1 MKNMMKKIT
10 ALLLALLMCFTL
22 SACSADKEETE
33 NVKEST
39 TAVGGAQGQT
49 TDGKTTENETTEN
62 ETTEALTT
70 EPSTTQSQ
78 EEYEDVTAPSE
89 PEINVPSDESDGI
102 KPILYKV
109 SDEKGNVIWLFGS
122 IHVGREEF
130 YPLPDYVMDA
140 YNSSDAV
147 AAEFNIIEYQGDL
160 LTQVFS
166 MSDLVY
172 KDGTKISD
180 HISEESYNA
189 GVAAL
194 EEYGIYTSI
203 MDYCCPVLW
212 STLIDSMIMLEI
224 GVDATLGIDMSIL
237 TMADEEGKEIYE
249 IESADFQYSMLA
261 GFSDEL
267 QEVMLLSSIASMGN
281 LEAYGEDMNMLLDL
295 WASGDE
301 EAFSEYLNS
310 SDESEG
316 IPKEL
321 YDEYYKAMIT
331 DRNNNMTEY
340 AVEALASGEEIF
352 ICVGAAHVIGDGAM
366 AENLRELGYTV
377 EVVS

>member
-1 MKNMMKKIT
+1 MMKKIT
-10 ALLLALLMCFTL
+10 ALLLALIMCFTL
-22 SACSADKEETE
+22 CACSFGKEENEAPSE
-33 NVKEST
+33 NASDVI
-39 TAVGGAQGQT
+39 QGQT
-49 TDGKTTENETTEN
+49 TDGKTTENETTENETTEN

-130 YPLPDYVMDA
+130 YPLPDYVIDA

-147 AAEFNIIEYQGDL
+147 AAEFNIIEYQEDL
-160 LTQVFS
+160 MTQVFS

-203 MDYCCPVLW
+203 MDYCCPILW
-212 STLIDSMIMLEI
+212 STLIDSMILLEI

-249 IESADFQYSMLA
+249 IESAEFQYSMLA

-267 QEVMLLSSIASMGN
+267 QEIMLQSSIASMGN
-281 LEAYGEDMNMLLDL
+281 LEAYEDDMDMLLDL

-316 IPKEL
+316 IPKAL

-340 AVEALASGEEIF
+340 AVDALASGEEIF

-377 EVVS
+377 EMVR